1 MLVLELLLAT
11 SAAGLVLAGGSWLA
25 EAAAATPAW
34 AWAALTAAGKASL
47 GLVRCEAAE
56 SSTTLVSTF
65 STGEDRDMEG
75 GSVAARLFSASDSAE
90 DSEAAVAGEVAGE
103 AADLPQSG
111 AVAAVSG
118 AAPGTL
124 STLLVSLGLVSPSC
138 WPRGSIFTS

>member
-1 MLVLELLLAT
+1 M
-11 SAAGLVLAGGSWLA
+11 
-25 EAAAATPAW
+25 
-34 AWAALTAAGKASL
+34 
-47 GLVRCEAAE
+47 

-111 AVAAVSG
+111 TVAAVSG
-118 AAPGTL
+118 AAPG
-124 STLLVSLGLVSPSC
+124 TLLVSLGLVSPSC

>member
-1 MLVLELLLAT
+1 MVELELLLAT
-11 SAAGLVLAGGSWLA
+11 SAAGLALAGGSWLA

-34 AWAALTAAGKASL
+34 AGLTAAGKASL

-118 AAPGTL
+118 AGPGTL

>member
-1 MLVLELLLAT
+1 M
-11 SAAGLVLAGGSWLA
+11 
-25 EAAAATPAW
+25 
-34 AWAALTAAGKASL
+34 
-47 GLVRCEAAE
+47 

-103 AADLPQSG
+103 AVDLPQSG
-111 AVAAVSG
+111 TVAAVSG
-118 AAPGTL
+118 PGTL

-138 WPRGSIFTS
+138 

>member
-1 MLVLELLLAT
+1 MGLE
-11 SAAGLVLAGGSWLA
+11 
-25 EAAAATPAW
+25 
-34 AWAALTAAGKASL
+34 
-47 GLVRCEAAE
+47 RCEAAV

-111 AVAAVSG
+111 TVAAVSG

-124 STLLVSLGLVSPSC
+124 STLLVSVGLVSPSC